1 MARGH
6 RFHLDQD
13 GHSVTVQTGQPS
25 GGVELLVDG
34 KVVGYQHGRVKGVT
48 TLSAELPE
56 DPPRPFRILLE
67 DMGGELFCAMESS
80 GQRFLMPQIPLWKPE
95 EPPPRSRAKPSR
107 PLKRLRRL
115 LRRL

>member
-13 GHSVTVQTGQPS
+13 GHSITVQVGRPADGT
-25 GGVELLVDG
+25 ELLVDG
-34 KVVGYQHGRVKGVT
+34 KVVAYQQGRVKGVT
-48 TLSAELPE
+48 ILTAELPE
-56 DPPRPFRILLE
+56 EPPRPFRIFLE
-67 DMGGELFCAMESS
+67 DMGGELFCAMEVS
-80 GQRFLMPQIPLWKPE
+80 GSRFLMPQVALWTPGDTTPPAK
-95 EPPPRSRAKPSR
+95 PPPR